1 MGIVLS
7 DTAPGVN
14 HEHHNVRIGDRLE
27 GLHDRKL
34 LDRLENTALLAET
47 GRIHERERM
56 TVVLEVDI
64 DRVAGRAGHIER
76 DDALFTEQ
84 RVHERRLAD
93 IRASGD
99 RDTDP
104 VFALFL
110 LGGLLFL
117 LILREGGKH
126 GFHQARD
133 TLTVSG

>member
-1 MGIVLS
+1 MLQGGDMHMNFCPVPGTGASYRAADQAASPVVGAHAIPLVHGDDERAARVERVFGDVGIVLS

-64 DRVAGRAGHIER
+64 DRVAGRA
-76 DDALFTEQ
+76 
-84 RVHERRLAD
+84 
-93 IRASGD
+93 RAY
-99 RDTDP
+99 RT
-104 VFALFL
+104 
-110 LGGLLFL
+110 
-117 LILREGGKH
+117 R
-126 GFHQARD
+126 
-133 TLTVSG
+133 